1 MMSKIVIISALLAC
15 VSSGPLDAG
24 YGIPVAPLIVSPQL
38 LQPQTL
44 HSAPIPLGS
53 SPFGLPLTNSLP
65 LNSAFPLAASPG
77 PVPFAAAPFPTTGA
91 AFPFASAPLSFGPAP
106 LPLGA
111 APLTQSAA
119 PLPLGPAPF
128 QPFAAPL
135 PLSAA
140 PLPFAGAPLSV
151 GPAPLAQ
158 VLPSVPSS
166 QFHAQDEFGQFSFG
180 YENINSK
187 KTETKD
193 AFGVTRGSYEY
204 VDANGALQIVNY
216 VADPVNGFRVAGTN
230 IPVAPVAPQIPVHAP
245 LIAPEPVMETPEV
258 KAARAEHLAAHEK
271 LAKAVAVSER
281 KKRSTDYKV
290 PAAPV
295 LVHVATPAPILV
307 NSVPAPFINQA
318 FAHPIAPLPLSAFPG
333 PIGSSG
339 PFPLPAGHSPLPFA
353 QAPLPLAAA
362 FNPFPVA
369 NANAPFPVGASPL
382 NFGAAPFVGAPLSVG
397 HAALPLTSAPLSFA
411 GAPLALSGAPL
422 PFSGAPFSAAP
433 APLAPVPNFVPSSQ
447 FHAQDEFGQF
457 SFGYEN
463 INSKKTE
470 TKDAF
475 GVTRGSYE
483 YVDANGALQI
493 VNYVADPVNGF
504 RVAGTNIPVAPAAL
518 NAALPVAPQVPVHAP
533 LIAPEPVMDTPEVK
547 AARAEHLA
555 AHEKLAANAKKE
567 TLKKEDETTKAEEL

>member
-271 LAKAVAVSER
+271 LEKAVQVSER
-281 KKRSTDYKV
+281 KKRS
-290 PAAPV
+290 A
-295 LVHVATPAPILV
+295 ATPAPIIV
-307 NSVPAPFINQA
+307 NSLPSPFINQA
-318 FAHPIAPLPLSAFPG
+318 FAHPSPIAPLPLSAFPG
-333 PIGSSG
+333 PVGSAG
-339 PFPLPAGHSPLPFA
+339 PFPLPAGPSPFPFA
-353 QAPLPLAAA
+353 QAPLPVAAA

-369 NANAPFPVGASPL
+369 NANTPFPVGASPL
-382 NFGAAPFVGAPLSVG
+382 NFAAAPFVGAPLPIG
-397 HAALPLTSAPLSFA
+397 HAALPLTSAPLPFA
-411 GAPLALSGAPL
+411 GAPLPLSGAPL
-422 PFSGAPFSAAP
+422 PFSGVPFSAAP
-433 APLAPVPNFVPSSQ
+433 APFAPVPNFAPSSQ